1 MVLRLMFRAFLK
13 DSALYT
19 LPAIV
24 SRGLAIITI
33 PIYTRALSTSDYG
46 AFDLLMVF
54 ANLLNLTIA
63 LEVSQAVA
71 RFYAAEHDSL
81 KRIGYASSAFWFTL
95 LCYSIF
101 AVLGFTFSEQL
112 ASLVMGV
119 DGLEKCFQIG
129 VLYIW
134 FNGLF
139 LLLQN
144 QFRWELRSKHF
155 AIVSLI
161 VALTTAAIAI
171 YLTLYKDLGLEGF
184 MLGMLSGVIF
194 GVIYSLWFLRH
205 TFKAVFKLHLLLE
218 MLRFSAPLVPSGI
231 AVFLTTYIDRL
242 MISRYLTLDDVGI
255 YGIAFRL
262 AAVIGVVMMGF
273 QMALTPLIYSHY
285 HKAETPI
292 QLAKIFRVFT
302 AFSLLVVMTLIVLA
316 DDILVLMTTPDYYG
330 AASLMIFM
338 VPAFL
343 LSQMYVFAPGMAIT
357 KKTYIILL
365 LNVMA
370 ALISIVMNS
379 ILIPWLGLQGAA
391 IANMLSYLALFS
403 GCMYISQKLY
413 FVPHSWFGILIS
425 TAFIFSC
432 AIVIPTLVSGGLF
445 KLLVLSVA
453 LLLGIIVFIATGLIR
468 ISELS
473 QLRAIVIRKHQKI

>member
-1 MVLRLMFRAFLK
+1 MVLLQMFRAFLK

-71 RFYAAEHDSL
+71 RFYAAENDSV

-161 VALTTAAIAI
+161 VALTTAATAI

-184 MLGMLSGVIF
+184 MLGMLSGVIL

-285 HKAETPI
+285 HKAETPM
-292 QLAKIFRVFT
+292 QLARIFRLFI
-302 AFSLLVVMTLIVLA
+302 AFSLLVVMALIVLA
-316 DDILVLMTTPDYYG
+316 RDILVLMTTPDYYD
-330 AASLMIFM
+330 ASSLMLFM

-343 LSQMYVFAPGMAIT
+343 LSQMYIFAPGMAIA
-357 KKTYIILL
+357 KKTYLILV
-365 LNVMA
+365 LNIA
-370 ALISIVMNS
+370 AAFTSIVLNFAM
-379 ILIPWLGLQGAA
+379 IPWLELKGAA
-391 IANMLSYLALFS
+391 IANMLSYLFLFS
-403 GCMYISQKLY
+403 GYMYISQKFY
-413 FVPHSWFGILIS
+413 FVPHRWFGIIMS
-425 TAFIFSC
+425 TAFVLTVS
-432 AIVIPTLVSGGLF
+432 AVLPIVTTGGLS
-445 KLLVLSVA
+445 KLIVLSAAVM
-453 LLLGIIVFIATGLIR
+453 LSIIVFIATGLIR